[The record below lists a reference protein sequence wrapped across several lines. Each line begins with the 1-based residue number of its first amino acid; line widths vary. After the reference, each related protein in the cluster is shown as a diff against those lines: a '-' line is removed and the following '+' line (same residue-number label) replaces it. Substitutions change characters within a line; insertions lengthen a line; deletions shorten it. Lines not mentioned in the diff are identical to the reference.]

1 MQLPWRKQDPSMED
15 FRTQNWNTLSERER
29 LRSLQFYENSLAQ
42 EQGRNPRKV
51 ARESDRQLGG
61 AFGRYDLDSSK
72 KIYINQTFLR
82 NKDNS
87 NYDWN
92 SYNAM
97 NTVAHEGRH
106 AYQDDCIK
114 GIASPDTCG
123 ISSAQLE
130 SWKINNKSYTG
141 FDNDPVRFL
150 EYRFQP
156 MEDDAFQYGYNKLDG
171 LREVYK
177 NDSSYQQ
184 YMNYICNINVHDAGI
199 ATDYFGTEFQKTI
212 ENRIRNNYQ
221 AEYGYSKSS
230 HSNSLA
236 KEYSMGRASLNSN
249 GEGNLFQNQSAEKKN
264 SVNESRFPKVDK
276 NDLKNRGHTE
286 ENLKSVEKK
295 AVQESE
301 SSTSHRENFRTES
314 NKSVSE
320 KERSSP
326 SHANVDN
333 TYTSTQDLA
342 RPNGVEGG
350 FYQAT
355 LNGEVSGD
363 SVKRE
368 ILKEKESGEK
378 EGEKLSTGKGNEAN
392 RNLEKSDHSKDM
404 WMGM

>member
-1 MQLPWRKQDPSMED
+1 MRLPWEKRNPSMED
-15 FRTQNWNTLSERER
+15 FRTENWDTLSERER

-42 EQGRNPRKV
+42 EQGRTPRKV
-51 ARESDRQLGG
+51 ARESDRQLGET
-61 AFGRYDLDSSK
+61 FGRYDLDSSK
-72 KIYINQTFLR
+72 KIYINQTFLS

-87 NYDWN
+87 DYDWN

-114 GIASPDTCG
+114 GIVSLDTCE

-130 SWKINNKSYTG
+130 SWKINNKSYAR
-141 FDNDPVRFL
+141 FDNDPVYFS

-156 MEDDAFQYGYNKLDG
+156 MEDDAFLYGHNKLES

-177 NDSSYQQ
+177 NDSNYQL
-184 YMNYICNINVHDAGI
+184 YMSNSLEINAQDVKNAEKFYGSD
-199 ATDYFGTEFQKTI
+199 FRKTI

-221 AEYGYSKSS
+221 AEYGYGKSS
-230 HSNSLA
+230 NSNSLA

-249 GEGNLFQNQSAEKKN
+249 SEGNLFQNQSAEKKN
-264 SVNESRFPKVDK
+264 SVNESGFPKVDK